1 MTPVDVGSVEGRITP
16 NGVGVNEYGADDEF
30 IKSEFI
36 GERDSVESRATK
48 GKRRRRALEAR

>member
-1 MTPVDVGSVEGRITP
+1 MSVVVEGRITP
-16 NGVGVNEYGADDEF
+16 NGGGVNEYGADDEF